1 MSICMNQSSWVL
13 LRVPRCKDRPP
24 KLRTFESWTQ
34 PGTHGLLR
42 WWTSTH
48 QCTSWFGHSWWS
60 LPETF
65 EANPGNLSVLGLLRS
80 VKPTGIEEHTR
91 VKQPPHKQLSTQ
103 HHDQVQSGS
112 DVWVLNPCSSTPSL
126 KLGLS
131 IQTGRTIYHHSLS
144 QVPNMLWVQK
154 KFSLVHL
161 M

>member
-13 LRVPRCKDRPP
+13 CESQGAKDRRP

-60 LPETF
+60 CQKPLKETRK
-65 EANPGNLSVLGLLRS
+65 SVCS
-80 VKPTGIEEHTR
+80 GIAKICQTHGYRRTH
-91 VKQPPHKQLSTQ
+91 KSQAAPHKQLSTQ
-103 HHDQVQSGS
+103 HHDQVQCGP